1 MMSAEEAKEHTI
13 LAASVVSK
21 MKASLSIVTESLS
34 ASSWLDSP
42 VQQCVS
48 PQALYCSGDCRNNPR
63 LMYDPD
69 TQPDVISLS
78 ATADGQKAWEKDG
91 ISMTQFLVQILCKSL
106 PFEHSL
112 EAYGPNC
119 L

>member
-1 MMSAEEAKEHTI
+1 
-13 LAASVVSK
+13 
-21 MKASLSIVTESLS
+21 
-34 ASSWLDSP
+34 
-42 VQQCVS
+42 
-48 PQALYCSGDCRNNPR
+48 
-63 LMYDPD
+63 MYDPD